1 MNKSDNVN
9 LLSQVSIN
17 DTSKFT
23 PVSLQRPKM
32 KGQPLKH
39 YHPLLQKAKHLESV
53 VRKILL
59 KEIADSVCQG
69 GSRLAHLYGLPK
81 TQKQKLS
88 MIPILCATG
97 TYNYSL
103 AKWLDEKLKP
113 WSVNRYTI
121 PVTFFSLKRFKT
133 WTSTRMTYWYPM
145 TSCLCS

>member
-1 MNKSDNVN
+1 
-9 LLSQVSIN
+9 
-17 DTSKFT
+17 
-23 PVSLQRPKM
+23 M

-39 YHPLLQKAKHLESV
+39 YHPLLQKEQHLESV
-53 VRKILL
+53 VWNILP

-88 MIPILCATG
+88 MRLILSATG

-113 WSVNRYTI
+113 RSVNRYTI
-121 PVTFFSLKRFKT
+121 PDTFYFAEKIQNL
-133 WTSTRMTYWYPM
+133 TSTRMTYWYPM
-145 TSCLCS
+145 PSRLCLRTCRFKKPSKSSLKRRS